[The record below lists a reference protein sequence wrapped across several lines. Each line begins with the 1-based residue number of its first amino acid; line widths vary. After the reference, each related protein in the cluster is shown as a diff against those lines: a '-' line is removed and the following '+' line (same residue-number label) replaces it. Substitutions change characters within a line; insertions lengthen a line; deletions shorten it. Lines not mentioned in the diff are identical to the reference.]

1 MVQKSMRGSHLPHER
16 SSAYKVA
23 DSYSYRL
30 PLPEML
36 RVFTFALLLSLFA
49 LAVLSQDTSLREVK
63 QAFDNANIPEDIALP
78 FDPRFILEVSLPQT
92 SGSAIVLKAGVQLPR
107 NATVGPPSFTLVG
120 LDARDGPFNPTNAQ
134 VRHFLGGNFEP
145 SRLSRGRAIL
155 TNTTAAVSNWRQPTP
170 TAGSDAHRYVFLVFN
185 QPRGF
190 NSQTLVNATT
200 PIITESFMLVAPDPA

>member
-1 MVQKSMRGSHLPHER
+1 
-16 SSAYKVA
+16 
-23 DSYSYRL
+23 
-30 PLPEML
+30 ML
-36 RVFTFALLLSLFA
+36 RVFTFAPLFGLFTQA
-49 LAVLSQDTSLREVK
+49 LVSQDTSLREVK

-78 FDPRFILEVSLPQT
+78 FEPRFLLEVSLPQT

-120 LDARDGPFNPTNAQ
+120 LDARDGPFVVAAVDPDAPTPQNPTNAQ

-145 SRLSRGRAIL
+145 SRLVRGRAIL

-170 TAGSDAHRYVFLVFN
+170 PAGSDAHRYVFLVFN

-190 NSQTLVNATT
+190 NGQTLVNATT
-200 PIITESFMLVAPDPA
+200 PISLFNISEFGAAVGLGNPIAGTFMLVAPDPA